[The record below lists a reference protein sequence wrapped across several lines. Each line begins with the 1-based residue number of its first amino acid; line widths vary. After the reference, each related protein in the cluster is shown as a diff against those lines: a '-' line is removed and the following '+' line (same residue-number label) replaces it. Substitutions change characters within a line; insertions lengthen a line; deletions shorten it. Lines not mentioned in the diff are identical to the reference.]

1 MTRNRQVLAI
11 VFTRAEDRRRRRR
24 GCGPSQPLAVSARHA
39 RAERERERK
48 RKEGNRGWSLSN
60 EDGKSRA
67 VRLFNIQGWSVT
79 ATRCVSRCH
88 CYTPGSLSAM
98 TISRVLFSESER
110 AGERAS
116 NPLSCHPSFQFP
128 SRVILC
134 PSTPPCPSAKIALF
148 SGTVFLA
155 NSSITSFAHEA
166 STRTTM
172 YVDGYPRPRSY
183 IEFFPRQ
190 LSGKWL
196 LLSHW
201 FSNNR
206 TL

>member
-11 VFTRAEDRRRRRR
+11 VFTRAEDRRRGRR

-67 VRLFNIQGWSVT
+67 VRLFNIQGWSV
-79 ATRCVSRCH
+79 AAARCVSRCH

-134 PSTPPCPSAKIALF
+134 PSTLPCPSAKIALF
-148 SGTVFLA
+148 SGNCLPRELLDYFVCTWGKYTNNYVRRRLSSPSKLHRVF
-155 NSSITSFAHEA
+155 SQTIVGKMA
-166 STRTTM
+166 SL
-172 YVDGYPRPRSY
+172 V
-183 IEFFPRQ
+183 
-190 LSGKWL
+190 
-196 LLSHW
+196 
-201 FSNNR
+201 
-206 TL
+206 TLIL